1 MKLWGMTNTTPPDP
15 DPIDSPDLD
24 AGGSPT
30 GPQTPDSD
38 STSLGSD
45 SARTGQNP
53 TKSNSRIGIIILLGL
68 IVLVILVLVF
78 GLVGRL
84 FGLG

>member
-1 MKLWGMTNTTPPDP
+1 MTSTPPPDP
-15 DPIDSPDLD
+15 DPSDSPDLD
-24 AGGSPT
+24 AGGSPI

-38 STSLGSD
+38 STSLASD
-45 SARTGQNP
+45 SARTGQSP
-53 TKSNSRIGIIILLGL
+53 TKPNSRVGVYIVLAVIILV
-68 IVLVILVLVF
+68 VLLMAL